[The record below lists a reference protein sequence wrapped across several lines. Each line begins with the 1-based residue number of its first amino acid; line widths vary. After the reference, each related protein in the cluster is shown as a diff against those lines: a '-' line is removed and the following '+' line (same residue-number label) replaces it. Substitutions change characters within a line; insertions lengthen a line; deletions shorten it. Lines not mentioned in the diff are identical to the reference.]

1 MTAGL
6 PRDAQLA
13 GALHEFAASP
23 SRSTTGGARG
33 AEAAEDKL
41 LRYLELLAKW
51 NRVYNLTAITQ
62 PQQML
67 THHLLDSLA
76 IVPALESVLA
86 ARSTQEI
93 LDVGSGAGLPGIP
106 LAIVRP
112 EWSMTLID
120 SNGKKTAFIQ
130 QAAAELVLPNIRV
143 LTGRVEQCSGTQF
156 DVIVCRAFS
165 SLRDLVLRTRALRAP
180 GGKWAAMKGVV
191 PHDELRELPADIRCS
206 EIIPLRVPGLDAE
219 RHLLLL
225 EVNEA

>member
-1 MTAGL
+1 MTPDL
-6 PRDAQLA
+6 PRDTQLA
-13 GALHEFAASP
+13 GALHAFASP
-23 SRSTTGGARG
+23 RSRTTPDGARG
-33 AEAAEDKL
+33 ADAAEDKL

-51 NRVYNLTAITQ
+51 NRVYNLTAITD

-76 IVPALESVLA
+76 IVPALENLL
-86 ARSTQEI
+86 STRTTHEV

-106 LAIVRP
+106 LAVVRP
-112 EWSMTLID
+112 EWSLTLID

-130 QAAAELVLPNIRV
+130 QAAAELVLPNVRV
-143 LTGRVEQCSGTQF
+143 LTGRVEQCHGMQF

-165 SLRDLVLRTRALRAP
+165 SLRDLVLRTRTLLAP

-191 PHDELRELPADIRCS
+191 PHDELRELPADVRCS
-206 EIIPLRVPGLDAE
+206 EIIPLRVPGLEAE

>member
-1 MTAGL
+1 MMPGVR
-6 PRDAQLA
+6 RDARLA
-13 GALHEFAASP
+13 GALHMFAPTAA
-23 SRSTTGGARG
+23 RSGTDATHGPD
-33 AEAAEDKL
+33 ESEDKL

-76 IVPALESVLA
+76 IVPALDALLA
-86 ARSTQEI
+86 ERTTREL

-112 EWSMTLID
+112 EWSLTLID

-130 QAAAELVLPNIRV
+130 QAAAELVLPNVHV
-143 LTGRVEQCSGTQF
+143 LTGRVEQCSGMQF

-165 SLRDLVLRTRALRAP
+165 SLRDLVLRTRTLLAP
-180 GGKWAAMKGVV
+180 RGKWAAMKGVV
-191 PHDELRELPADIRCS
+191 PHDELRELPADVRCS
-206 EIIPLRVPGLDAE
+206 EIIPLRVPGLEAE